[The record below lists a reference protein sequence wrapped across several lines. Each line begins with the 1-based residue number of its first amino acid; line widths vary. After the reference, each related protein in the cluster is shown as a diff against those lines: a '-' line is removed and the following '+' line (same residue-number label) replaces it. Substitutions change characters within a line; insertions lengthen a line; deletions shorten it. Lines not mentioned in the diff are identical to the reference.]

1 MGFLKNTTTSQ
12 KVIVSVLAIVI
23 FYFAFLGDYLQYR
36 KVINDQSLYEI
47 GQYYSNY
54 PNGWFLEEVKVEEV
68 KITRDIL
75 LVREFFVQFPE
86 SEYDNEIEDLR
97 LELWNTE
104 ISNFNNLVLE
114 NYDSYEQG
122 AVEFFRNLLV
132 YMRDNRKSTIKMSM
146 LGEVNVS
153 DFEQFPENVQTLW
166 DLLYIYEQDI
176 AVTGNVLSLTR
187 YYSKGNLSLYEHEIA
202 ESIES
207 CFENILSKNFISVSH
222 KSRDA
227 ENELEIFIDYKVNNQ
242 MIKDEGYEHLPN
254 IWIYTVDDVFNSY
267 VMGVEILFNFNFVI
281 PGIDVYTFSQNAEP
295 DLSIEGFDGIEEG
308 YEMMTKQIFV
318 DFANKIDTKF
328 GIKK

>member
-47 GQYYSNY
+47 GQYYSDY

-122 AVEFFRNLLV
+122 AVEFFRNLLG

-146 LGEVNVS
+146 LGEVNVIN
-153 DFEQFPENVQTLW
+153 FEQFPEDVQTLW

-176 AVTGNVLSLTR
+176 AVTDNILSLTR
-187 YYSKGNLSLYEHEIA
+187 YYSKGNLSLYEFEIA

-222 KSRDA
+222 KSRDS
-227 ENELEIFIDYKVNNQ
+227 ENELEIFIDYTVNNQ
-242 MIKDEGYEHLPN
+242 MIKEEGYEHLPN
-254 IWIYTVDDVFNSY
+254 IWIYTNDDEFKSY

-281 PGIDVYTFSQNAEP
+281 PGIDVYTFSQNAVPGEAV
-295 DLSIEGFDGIEEG
+295 EGFDGIEEG

-318 DFANKIDTKF
+318 DFANNIDAKF

>member
-1 MGFLKNTTTSQ
+1 MGFLKNTTTGQ
-12 KVIVSVLAIVI
+12 KVIATVLAIGL
-23 FYFAFLGDYLQYR
+23 FYFFFLGDYLQYR
-36 KVINDQSLYEI
+36 KVINDQNIYEVE
-47 GQYYSNY
+47 QYYSDY
-54 PNGWFLEEVKVEEV
+54 PDGWFLEEVKVEEV

-75 LVREFFVQFPE
+75 LVRNFFIQFPK
-86 SEYDNEIEDLR
+86 SEYYDEIEDLR

-114 NYDSYEQG
+114 NYNDYEQE
-122 AVEFFRNLLV
+122 AVEFFRNLFV
-132 YMRDNRKSTIKMSM
+132 YMRDNSKSTIKMSM
-146 LGEVNVS
+146 LGEVNVIN
-153 DFEQFPENVQTLW
+153 FEQFPEDVQILW
-166 DLLYIYEQDI
+166 DLMSIYEQDI
-176 AVTGNVLSLTR
+176 AVTDNVLSLTR

-222 KSRDA
+222 KSRDSA
-227 ENELEIFIDYKVNNQ
+227 NELEIFIDYKVNNQ
-242 MIKDEGYEHLPN
+242 MINDEGYEHLPN
-254 IWIYTVDDVFNSY
+254 IWTYTVGDEFKSY

-295 DLSIEGFDGIEEG
+295 DLTIEGFEGIEEG
-308 YEMMTKQIFV
+308 YEMMTRQIFV